1 MPHGHCPSN
10 VPCRGIVITI
20 AAGLFTLAPA
30 CAERPGDG
38 SRPTSSSHAAAPP
51 ADGTPVEQAAVARG
65 MNLLGLRLL
74 QQQRGTDGPG
84 VVLSPLSVG
93 TALQFARY
101 GARGDTEQELAAL
114 LGDGLMRERAAAAV
128 SALRHGIR
136 QRAVADRLSLDLAVA
151 LALTRLPDL
160 VSRTYRD
167 FIRAQGAAQVFIAP
181 EVGPINDWVAR
192 HTNGRIT
199 RILDAL
205 DPNSACVL
213 LDAAF
218 IKGAW
223 ARPFDPDRTET
234 AVFHVSDAER
244 LEVRMMR
251 QREAFRLIDGTGWTA
266 LVLPFVGDR
275 VAMTFVL
282 PDPSEDLAGL
292 ESRLADGAL
301 DALLAA
307 ARDAP
312 PESVTVEIPRFRMG
326 SAVDLV
332 PPLTALGMT
341 DATSAERADFGGIT
355 DRNDARG
362 LIWISQARHRA
373 MIVVD
378 EHGAEAAAATA
389 IEFAARDVPRTR
401 RFVLDRPFLFLVH
414 DQPTGAVLFLGR
426 VIRPVPAS
434 S

>member
-1 MPHGHCPSN
+1 MPHGHRSPCVPS
-10 VPCRGIVITI
+10 RGIAVTI
-20 AAGLFTLAPA
+20 AIGLGTLAPA

-38 SRPTSSSHAAAPP
+38 PRPTSSGQAAAPFADSTP
-51 ADGTPVEQAAVARG
+51 AEQAAVARG

-74 QQQRGTDGPG
+74 QQQRVMDGPG
-84 VVLSPLSVG
+84 VVLSPLSVA
-93 TALQFARY
+93 TAVQFARY

-114 LGDGLMRERAAAAV
+114 LGDGLTRERAAAAV
-128 SALRHGIR
+128 GALRHGIT
-136 QRAVADRLSLDLAVA
+136 QRATADRLSLDLAVA
-151 LALTRLPDL
+151 LALTRLPEL
-160 VSRTYRD
+160 AAESYRD
-167 FIRAQGAAQVFIAP
+167 FIRAQDTARIFSAP

-199 RILDAL
+199 RILDGL
-205 DPNSACVL
+205 NPNSVCAL
-213 LDAAF
+213 LDAAYF
-218 IKGAW
+218 RGAW
-223 ARPFDPDRTET
+223 ARPFDPDRTQT
-234 AVFHVSDAER
+234 AAFHVSGTEH

-251 QREAFRLIDGTGWTA
+251 QREEFRLIDGTGWTA
-266 LVLPFVGDR
+266 LVLPFAGDR

-282 PDPSEDLAGL
+282 PDPSVDLAGL

-301 DALLAA
+301 DALLAG
-307 ARDAP
+307 ARDAL
-312 PESVTVEIPRFRMG
+312 PETVAVEIPRFRME

-355 DRNDARG
+355 GRNDARG

-389 IEFAARDVPRTR
+389 IEFAARAVPRTR

-414 DQPTGAVLFLGR
+414 DQSTGAVLFLGR
-426 VIRPVPAS
+426 VIRPAAAAS
-434 S
+434 